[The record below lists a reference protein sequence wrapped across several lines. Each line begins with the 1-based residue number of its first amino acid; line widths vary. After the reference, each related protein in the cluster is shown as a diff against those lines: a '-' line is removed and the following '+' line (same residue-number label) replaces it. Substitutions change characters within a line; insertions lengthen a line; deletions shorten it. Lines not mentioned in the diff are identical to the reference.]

1 MHWNDISVLKKT
13 ISKKIYHEQG
23 LAWGVPAPGLSS
35 FNTALSLA
43 LSFEF
48 FGFLLDSSP
57 FNPSTLFTEYKNT
70 DKSIFLHTVQNC
82 TKATAFHYNLLKQSK
97 SEGES
102 IYLPLITD
110 QQLTIRSA
118 MPYDVIV
125 IVFFPDS
132 TVVKHFH
139 QKHNVFSWKLHKRF
153 GLNYSYFTVRLK
165 KISTFFVVHKNKWSF
180 KLFYWWKKCFKLLI
194 WNLNTEKDC
203 KASQSTQNKGF
214 ETVDSFLQ
222 FKKKI

>member
-1 MHWNDISVLKKT
+1 MSKGWHGECRHQGYHLSTQPCPLRCRLNSLVFSSTPVLLILPPFSQNIKT
-13 ISKKIYHEQG
+13 QTKVSFYTLCRTAQRRLPFITTFLNNQNLKENPFIYRWLQITNS
-23 LAWGVPAPGLSS
+23 LS
-35 FNTALSLA
+35 AQPCPMM
-43 LSFEF
+43 
-48 FGFLLDSSP
+48 LLL
-57 FNPSTLFTEYKNT
+57 LF
-70 DKSIFLHTVQNC
+70 
-82 TKATAFHYNLLKQSK
+82 
-97 SEGES
+97 
-102 IYLPLITD
+102 
-110 QQLTIRSA
+110 
-118 MPYDVIV
+118 
-125 IVFFPDS
+125 FFPDS